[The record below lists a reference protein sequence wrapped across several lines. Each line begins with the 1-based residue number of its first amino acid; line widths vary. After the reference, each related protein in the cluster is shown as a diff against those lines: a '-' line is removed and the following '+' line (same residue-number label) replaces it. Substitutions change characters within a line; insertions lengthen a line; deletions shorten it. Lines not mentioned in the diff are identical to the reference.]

1 MSVFCS
7 GNSHILYLLRL
18 SSTQNVFEKIVQNKG
33 PTASLIEDTE
43 MQDTHRELSPNIGH
57 Y

>member
-7 GNSHILYLLRL
+7 GNCHILYLLKL
-18 SSTQNVFEKIVQNKG
+18 SATQNVFEKIVQNKA
-33 PTASLIEDTE
+33 PIASLIEDTE
-43 MQDTHRELSPNIGH
+43 IQDTHRELSPNIGH